1 MGCRPGK
8 VKHLNSATFLIVAT
22 LSVMLLTPLTAVAY
36 IKSDGVKLTAKDKDG
51 NYVFPDDLFHY
62 LHSWFPLIVLA
73 VVNMGLF
80 ARYGGGSTMTLTIIM
95 VALYILGVIWGL
107 VARCSAS
114 ELLAHGR
121 NPWLTHLIGA
131 PVLIV
136 LAGALAL
143 GCLTLTQP
151 EVTSVPGAE
160 HFLTR
165 LQQISRGH
173 L

>member
-1 MGCRPGK
+1 M
-8 VKHLNSATFLIVAT
+8 NSATFLIVAT
-22 LSVMLLTPLTAVAY
+22 LSMMLLAPLTAIAY
-36 IKSDGVKLTAKDKDG
+36 IKSDGVKLKAKDKDG

-80 ARYGGGSTMTLTIIM
+80 ARYGGGSTMTLTIIIM

-114 ELLAHGR
+114 KLLTHGR
-121 NPWLTHLIGA
+121 NPWIVHLIGA

-136 LAGALAL
+136 LAGVLAL
-143 GCLTLTQP
+143 GGLTLTQP
-151 EVTSVPGAE
+151 ELSQAPGTEQFSA
-160 HFLTR
+160 R
-165 LQQISRGH
+165 LQQVTQGH
-173 L
+173 P